1 MTSLVLETS
10 CPCLISS
17 GDSFI
22 GLNERLVAPSEDDKR
37 YGVGE
42 SEGRKVNGL
51 ICIQIKPQ
59 VKTISALC
67 LSNLQKKKKQLFQE
81 ITCYENR
88 EKKHIQQLDTTLTL
102 S

>member
-67 LSNLQKKKKQLFQE
+67 LSNLQKKKKTIVSGNYML
-81 ITCYENR
+81 
-88 EKKHIQQLDTTLTL
+88 
-102 S
+102 